1 MEQLLTE
8 WGAAPGQLVFS
19 PHLLPVPR
27 GILSTIY
34 VPLATGWN
42 EARVRAVYAAAYARE
57 PFVQVLAEGALPSL
71 AQVNH
76 SNLCA
81 LGIAVSGQML
91 IVVSALDNLIKGAS
105 GQAVQNMNVMFGFEE
120 SEGLE

>member
-1 MEQLLTE
+1 M
-8 WGAAPGQLVFS
+8 
-19 PHLLPVPR
+19 
-27 GILSTIY
+27 
-34 VPLATGWN
+34 
-42 EARVRAVYAAAYARE
+42 
-57 PFVQVLAEGALPSL
+57 QVLAEGALPSL